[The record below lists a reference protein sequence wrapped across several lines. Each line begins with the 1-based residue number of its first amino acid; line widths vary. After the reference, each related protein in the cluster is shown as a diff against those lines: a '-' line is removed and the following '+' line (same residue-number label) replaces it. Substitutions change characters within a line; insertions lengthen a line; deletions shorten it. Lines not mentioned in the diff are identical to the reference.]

1 MMIIALLSASLL
13 AVLLLT
19 LWTIWGGAQRSLGE
33 QRTPKFYAV
42 DIAAF
47 RNLLAQDEED
57 FLRSALTTVAY
68 RQERRARQ
76 RAVQEYL
83 LWIAANCATLIGIL
97 RLRISQPEP
106 ESPVDTESIV
116 RGALRLRLISLGFWL
131 LLWIEFVLP
140 GMQIRPFAAVRR
152 YEDVWRFAQG
162 YFRTHLLEPV
172 VTSPNSLS

>member
-1 MMIIALLSASLL
+1 MIVALLSASLL

-33 QRTPKFYAV
+33 QRTARFYAV

-57 FLRSALTTVAY
+57 FLRSALTNVAY
-68 RQERRARQ
+68 RKVRRARL

-83 LWIAANCATLIGIL
+83 LWIAANCATLIAIL
-97 RLRISQPEP
+97 RLRTIQPEA
-106 ESPVDTESIV
+106 ESAVDTESIV
-116 RGALRLRLISLGFWL
+116 RGALRLRLISLSFWL

-140 GMQIRPFAAVRR
+140 SLQIRPFAAVRR

-172 VTSPNSLS
+172 ITSPNSLS

>member
-1 MMIIALLSASLL
+1 MIIALLTACLL
-13 AVLLLT
+13 AVLLVT
-19 LWTIWGGAQRSLGE
+19 MWTVWGGAQRSLGE
-33 QRTPKFYAV
+33 HRTPKFYAV

-57 FLRSALTTVAY
+57 FLRGALTKVAY
-68 RQERRARQ
+68 RKVRRARL

-83 LWIAANCATLIGIL
+83 LWIAANCATLIAIL
-97 RLRISQPEP
+97 RLRISQHEL
-106 ESPVDTESIV
+106 ESAIDTVNIV

-140 GMQIRPFAAVRR
+140 GVQIRPLAAVRR

-172 VTSPNSLS
+172 VTSPNSVS